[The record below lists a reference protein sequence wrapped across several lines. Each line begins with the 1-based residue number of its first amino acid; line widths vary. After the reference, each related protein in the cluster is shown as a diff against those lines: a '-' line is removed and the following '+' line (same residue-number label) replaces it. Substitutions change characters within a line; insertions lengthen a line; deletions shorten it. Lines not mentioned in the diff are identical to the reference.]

1 MSAYTIQNLQRLE
14 DMAPRFGH
22 SEDLE
27 ARFARQALECEKTG
41 LSFQRIKPNRRSPF
55 GHRHTEQEEIYVVVG
70 GSARV
75 KLDDDVHELGPMD
88 AVRVAPQ
95 TTRAFEAGPEG
106 ADIIV
111 FGSGEG
117 ASSDVDMLPHWWS
130 D

>member
-1 MSAYTIQNLQRLE
+1 MAGYTIKNLNEVE
-14 DMAPRFGH
+14 DQAPRFGH
-22 SEDLE
+22 QDDIE
-27 ARFARQALECEKTG
+27 ARFARKALDCERAG

-55 GHRHTEQEEIYVVVG
+55 GHRHVEQEEIYVVVG

-95 TTRAFEAGPEG
+95 TARAFEAGPEG
-106 ADIIV
+106 AELIV

-117 ASSDVDMLPHWWS
+117 GVADAEMLPHWWS